1 MYVEHITGRR
11 QYSPATNLPSEADT
25 PLETALAVLM
35 SAEAPPLAPAA
46 RPTVPPVTSANPPAP
61 DKLFELLADFEPEEF
76 D

>member
-1 MYVEHITGRR
+1 
-11 QYSPATNLPSEADT
+11 
-25 PLETALAVLM
+25 M

-61 DKLFELLADFEPEEF
+61 DNLFELLADFEPEEF